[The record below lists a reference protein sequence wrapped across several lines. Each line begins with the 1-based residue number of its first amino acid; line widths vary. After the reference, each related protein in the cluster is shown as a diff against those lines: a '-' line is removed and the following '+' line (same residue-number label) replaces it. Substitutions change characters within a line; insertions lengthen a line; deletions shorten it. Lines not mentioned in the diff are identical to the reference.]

1 MRKVFISFLGT
12 NNYLETHYV
21 LNGLK
26 SPVVRF
32 VQQALIGFLCK
43 DWTEND
49 RVMIF
54 YTKASHDKNW
64 VDGGQGERVS
74 AVENIGLFSVLQS
87 MQQSVDNPLHA
98 KVEGYEIA
106 EGFSEEEIWSI
117 FDCVYEKLQEGDC
130 IYFDVTHAFRSIP
143 LFSTVLFNYARFMK
157 GIKLVSVHYGAFEK
171 LGSAFWVKTN
181 IPDPD
186 KREAPIVDL
195 TSLVDLQ
202 NTNVAANNFIEFGK
216 VGTIASQLSV
226 EGISETKEQRKSYV
240 AIKSLKTELGKLDDY
255 IQTCR
260 MDKIK
265 QGQYIKNIL
274 SQFDVAVKSRQ
285 LQCAEKLLL
294 IKIKDHLSDFKG
306 ENTDDNIEAAV
317 KWAFRYGMLQQA
329 YTLGQEFIITKT
341 CDLLKNLW
349 ICGDLENENPFGKN
363 KRENKRYRFYVSG
376 VLGISDDDRK
386 GYKDDL
392 ALYSCLTDELL
403 SLSWLQELRK
413 WYNILRINRNAL
425 NHAKGS
431 VKKSD
436 EMREEFGYAYEA
448 CMEILNREKNM

>member
-1 MRKVFISFLGT
+1 MMRKVFISFLGT

-240 AIKSLKTELGKLDDY
+240 AIKSLIPFSLNNFIASFEE
-255 IQTCR
+255 
-260 MDKIK
+260 
-265 QGQYIKNIL
+265 
-274 SQFDVAVKSRQ
+274 S
-285 LQCAEKLLL
+285 E
-294 IKIKDHLSDFKG
+294 
-306 ENTDDNIEAAV
+306 
-317 KWAFRYGMLQQA
+317 
-329 YTLGQEFIITKT
+329 TL
-341 CDLLKNLW
+341 
-349 ICGDLENENPFGKN
+349 
-363 KRENKRYRFYVSG
+363 
-376 VLGISDDDRK
+376 
-386 GYKDDL
+386 
-392 ALYSCLTDELL
+392 
-403 SLSWLQELRK
+403 
-413 WYNILRINRNAL
+413 
-425 NHAKGS
+425 
-431 VKKSD
+431 
-436 EMREEFGYAYEA
+436 
-448 CMEILNREKNM
+448 